1 MNKDICIEGTV
12 VDILP
17 IVTGTRSDGSAWAS
31 QTYVLQTDNGGGF
44 TSLVAFE
51 IFDEARIRQ
60 WAIRRGERLTAYVN
74 ISSVMGREGSYFT
87 HLRAWKI
94 SRGFDLLEAIMK
106 DGPRSGGSG
115 DLSHILRLL
124 VDMAVAKGL
133 NLTKAQEAFEREER
147 REKSNLSEESRVKSE
162 ESLAAPVPSPSD
174 QAVTQK
180 IFPDT
185 APVGRPGDDMPF

>member
-17 IVTGTRSDGSAWAS
+17 IVTGSRSDGSAWAS

-74 ISSVMGREGSYFT
+74 ISSVMGREGTYFT

-94 SRGFDLLEAIMK
+94 SRGLDLLEAIMK
-106 DGPRSGGSG
+106 DGPRGGG
-115 DLSHILRLL
+115 GGDDLSNILALL
-124 VDMAVAKGL
+124 IRMAVAKGL
-133 NLTKAQEAFEREER
+133 NLNKAMDALEREESRLREER
-147 REKSNLSEESRVKSE
+147 REKSE
-162 ESLAAPVPSPSD
+162 ESLAEVPAPAPPAPP

-185 APVGRPGDDMPF
+185 APVGRPGDELPF

>member
-17 IVTGTRSDGSAWAS
+17 IVTGSRSDGSPWAS

-60 WAIRRGERLTAYVN
+60 WAIRKGERLTAYVN

-94 SRGFDLLEAIMK
+94 SRGFDLLNAIMK
-106 DGPRSGGSG
+106 DGPRGGG
-115 DLSHILRLL
+115 GGDDLSNILTLL
-124 VDMAVAKGL
+124 VRMAVAKGL
-133 NLTKAQEAFEREER
+133 NLNRAMAALDREETR
-147 REKSNLSEESRVKSE
+147 VKSNLSEESRVKSE
-162 ESLAAPVPSPSD
+162 ESAAAP
-174 QAVTQK
+174 
-180 IFPDT
+180 
-185 APVGRPGDDMPF
+185 APQPQPKPADELPF